1 MATQLVDQQG
11 VPVIAGRQIGRR
23 GGEGSCYEA
32 TSHPGFLVKIYHEAP
47 SDEKAAKLFYLT
59 QLAASN
65 PALLNFAAWPTSIA
79 WKAGQ
84 RPCGFLMPLVRGKEI
99 HQLFGP
105 KEREIEF
112 PTAGWDFLVHVARN
126 CAAAFDSLHD
136 IGVVIG
142 DVNEGNLLVTNDGTV
157 RLIDCDSYQVQNG
170 AHRWTCDVGVPLWT
184 PPELQGKNFRGLVRT
199 VNHDLFGLAT
209 MIFKLLFMGR
219 HPYAGIPLQPVKNFE
234 LQTAI
239 ANYMFA
245 FGPQSYSLGLR
256 PPPHCLSLSAF
267 PLGYIQRFEGAFL
280 RGSERERP
288 SAEEWASAMD
298 ILQQNIAKCGRDQS
312 HKYPRNLLR
321 CPWCEIAA
329 SGGPNFF
336 ISVTVVVPGLTT
348 NIADLWSAIA
358 RIEEI
363 TITVKTAAQIQVPPV
378 QPQPLPPGVSNLRP
392 QFVIGCI
399 LLAVAVLLMFA
410 GYALPGVA
418 GILIAWGLMSGGR
431 SSPESKAEYVRRRTE
446 LDQARGDVARIEQEL
461 AGIPSLY
468 HSEFKKRQAELR
480 AAYDRHS
487 GLDRE
492 RAVEMQKLE
501 QKKREL
507 QMREFLDRQLISR
520 AGIQGIGPSR
530 VAALQAYGIE
540 SALDIRPHINVPG
553 IGDVYRRRL
562 LEWRR
567 LCEGNFR
574 FNAAAPIPP
583 QEIQQL
589 NARMT
594 TLRNQLV
601 SDLKQGPQNLANL
614 GASARGRIVQLEAQ
628 LDVAAR
634 RLAQAAADVEV

>member
-1 MATQLVDQQG
+1 MV
-11 VPVIAGRQIGRR
+11 
-23 GGEGSCYEA
+23 
-32 TSHPGFLVKIYHEAP
+32 
-47 SDEKAAKLFYLT
+47 
-59 QLAASN
+59 
-65 PALLNFAAWPTSIA
+65 
-79 WKAGQ
+79 
-84 RPCGFLMPLVRGKEI
+84 
-99 HQLFGP
+99 
-105 KEREIEF
+105 
-112 PTAGWDFLVHVARN
+112 
-126 CAAAFDSLHD
+126 
-136 IGVVIG
+136 
-142 DVNEGNLLVTNDGTV
+142 
-157 RLIDCDSYQVQNG
+157 
-170 AHRWTCDVGVPLWT
+170 
-184 PPELQGKNFRGLVRT
+184 
-199 VNHDLFGLAT
+199 
-209 MIFKLLFMGR
+209 FKLLFMGR

-280 RGSERERP
+280 RGSEKERP
-288 SAEEWASAMD
+288 NAEEWASAMD
-298 ILQQNIAKCGRDQS
+298 ILQRNITKCGRDQS
-312 HKYPRNLLR
+312 HKYPQNLLS

-336 ISVTVVVPGLTT
+336 FSVTVVVPGVTT
-348 NIADLWSAIA
+348 NIADLWSAIT
-358 RIEEI
+358 RIEQM
-363 TITVKTAAQIQVPPV
+363 TITAKTAAQIQVPPV
-378 QPQPLPPGVSNLRP
+378 QPTPLPPGISNLRP

-399 LLAVAVLLMFA
+399 LLAVALLLMFA
-410 GYALPGVA
+410 GYALPGIG

-431 SSPESKAEYVRRRTE
+431 STPESKAEYARRRTE
-446 LDQARGDVARIEQEL
+446 LDQARHDIARIEQEL
-461 AGIPSLY
+461 AGIPALY

-480 AAYDRHS
+480 TAYDRHS

-492 RAVEMQKLE
+492 RAAEMQKLE

-520 AGIQGIGPSR
+520 AGIQGIGPNR

-540 SALDIRPHINVPG
+540 SALDIRPNINVPG

-574 FNAAAPIPP
+574 FNVAAPIPP

-614 GASARGRIVQLEAQ
+614 GAGARGRIVQLEAQ
-628 LDVAAR
+628 LDVAAC
-634 RLAQAAADVEV
+634 RLAQATADVEV

>member
-1 MATQLVDQQG
+1 LATQLVDQHG
-11 VPVIAGRQIGRR
+11 TRVTVGRQIGRK

-47 SDEKAAKLFYLT
+47 SEEKAAKLYYLA

-65 PALLNFAAWPTSIA
+65 PSLLKFAAWPTSLV
-79 WKAGQ
+79 WKEGQ

-126 CAAAFDSLHD
+126 CAAAFDSVHD
-136 IGVVIG
+136 IGVVVG
-142 DVNEGNLLVTNDGTV
+142 DVNEGNVLVTNDGTV

-170 AHRWTCDVGVPLWT
+170 SQRWTCDVGIPLWT

-199 VNHDLFGLAT
+199 ANHDRFGLAT
-209 MIFKLLFMGR
+209 MVFKLLFMGR
-219 HPYAGIPLQPVKNFE
+219 HPYAGIPLQPVKNFD
-234 LQTAI
+234 LQKAI

-280 RGSERERP
+280 RGSEKERP
-288 SAEEWASAMD
+288 SAEEWALAMD
-298 ILQQNIAKCGRDQS
+298 ILQQNLAKCGRDQS
-312 HKYPRNLLR
+312 HKYPRNLLQ
-321 CPWCEIAA
+321 CPWCAIAA
-329 SGGPNFF
+329 AGGPNFF
-336 ISVTVVVPGLTT
+336 YSVTVVVPGLTA

-358 RIEEI
+358 RIEETKI
-363 TITVKTAAQIQVPPV
+363 IVKTAAEIPVPPV
-378 QPQPLPPGVSNLRP
+378 QPRPLPPGTSNVRS
-392 QFVIGCI
+392 QFVFGCI
-399 LLAVAVLLMFA
+399 LLAIAVLLMFA
-410 GYALPGVA
+410 GYPIPGVG

-431 SSPESKAEYVRRRTE
+431 STPESKAEFAQRRTE
-446 LDQARGDVARIEQEL
+446 LDQAQRDMTRIEQEL
-461 AGIPSLY
+461 AGMPSLY
-468 HSEFKKRQAELR
+468 HSEFTKRHAELR
-480 AAYDRHS
+480 TAYDRYS
-487 GLDRE
+487 KLDRE
-492 RAVEMQKLE
+492 RAMEMQKLE

-507 QMREFLDRQLISR
+507 QMREYLDRQLIAR
-520 AGIQGIGPSR
+520 AGIQGIGPGR

-540 SALDIRPHINVPG
+540 SALDVRPRMNVPG

-567 LCEGNFR
+567 LCESNFH

-614 GASARGRIVQLEAQ
+614 GAGARGRIVQLEAQ
-628 LDVAAR
+628 LDVAVR
-634 RLAQAAADVEV
+634 RLAQAAADVKA